1 MNTEASEP
9 DAEGGPDH
17 YDVDGEPLIGAIRL
31 QEQQT
36 NNSAHSFTRKFVDK
50 KGAVRAVS
58 LIVDPEDGVVDL
70 RDSTLSN
77 FSDSTIR
84 VIFTAMGMRAISTTF
99 IVQGPGWLRQYWRR
113 DLELQELVTL
123 FMFGGPDGSLIT
135 LYYAYDDT
143 ARGGGGDLDF

>member
-9 DAEGGPDH
+9 ETEGGQEH
-17 YDVDGEPLIGAIRL
+17 YDVDGELLIGAIHL
-31 QEQQT
+31 QEQQA
-36 NNSAHSFTRKFVDK
+36 NHSAHSFTRKFVDK
-50 KGAVRAVS
+50 KGAVRTVS

-84 VIFTAMGMRAISTTF
+84 VVFTATGMRALSATF
-99 IVQGPGWLRQYWRR
+99 IVQGPGYLRQYWRR
-113 DLELQELVTL
+113 DPELQELVTL
-123 FMFGGPDGSLIT
+123 FMFGGPNGSLIT

-143 ARGGGGDLDF
+143 PGGGGDLGF